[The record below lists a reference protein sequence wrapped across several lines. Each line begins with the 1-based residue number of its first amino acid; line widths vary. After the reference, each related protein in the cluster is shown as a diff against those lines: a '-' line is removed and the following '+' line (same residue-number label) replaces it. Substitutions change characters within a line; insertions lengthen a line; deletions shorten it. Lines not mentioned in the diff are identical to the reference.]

1 MKIDGKCHCG
11 QITFEA
17 EADPAEARICH
28 CTDCQVLSG
37 SAFRTV
43 IPTAAGGFTL
53 TGGEPKIYVKIAESG
68 RRRAQAFCPDCGTH
82 IYAASADEDGPKVY
96 GVRVGTLRQRDEIVP
111 RRQMWC
117 RSAQPWLG
125 ELDSIRKVEK
135 QG

>member
-1 MKIDGKCHCG
+1 MKFEGGCHCG
-11 QITFEA
+11 KITFEA

-43 IPTAAGGFTL
+43 LPTVEDGFNLL
-53 TGGEPKIYVKIAESG
+53 TGEPRIYVKIAESG

-82 IYAASADEDGPKVY
+82 IYAASADDGPKVY
-96 GVRVGTLRQRDEIVP
+96 GVRVGTLRRRDEIIP
-111 RRQMWC
+111 RSQIWC

-125 ELDSIRKVEK
+125 ELESIRKVEK